1 MDAMM
6 FDQHLRSPLRLFS
19 DHHSMMQH
27 LVGHHYQP
35 GDVNDAT
42 SAMLLEKARQH
53 LQIWGR
59 SPYTDL
65 LLPHM
70 YHHHHQQQ
78 QHSTSG
84 AGAPSSPSAASSP
97 GAASALNLGMWQAA
111 QWTPQMAAGF
121 MQAAAVAQHHHQQ
134 QQQQQQHHHKQLQ
147 QHYQQQQ
154 QLMQQPIPLTSPPP
168 SGPSS
173 TPSSSSGG
181 SPSPD
186 IRTKSFAR
194 FNPYQVPHHPAP
206 PRGSPQ

>member
-1 MDAMM
+1 MDAMLL
-6 FDQHLRSPLRLFS
+6 DQHLRSPLRLFS
-19 DHHSMMQH
+19 DHSMMQH
-27 LVGHHYQP
+27 LAAQHP
-35 GDVNDAT
+35 DINDAT
-42 SAMLLEKARQH
+42 SAMLIEKARQH

-70 YHHHHQQQ
+70 YNQHHQQRPN
-78 QHSTSG
+78 T
-84 AGAPSSPSAASSP
+84 SSPVSP
-97 GAASALNLGMWQAA
+97 ATALGMWQAA

-121 MQAAAVAQHHHQQ
+121 MQAAAVAQHQQQQQNYKQHLQQQHFHLQQQLQQ
-134 QQQQQQHHHKQLQ
+134 QQQQQQT
-147 QHYQQQQ
+147 
-154 QLMQQPIPLTSPPP
+154 PLSSPPP

-194 FNPYQVPHHPAP
+194 FNPYQVPQHP
-206 PRGSPQ
+206 PRSSPQ

>member
-1 MDAMM
+1 MDAMLL
-6 FDQHLRSPLRLFS
+6 DQHLRSPLRLFS
-19 DHHSMMQH
+19 DHSMMQH
-27 LVGHHYQP
+27 LVGQHP
-35 GDVNDAT
+35 DASEAT

-65 LLPHM
+65 LLPHL
-70 YHHHHQQQ
+70 YTNQQR
-78 QHSTSG
+78 
-84 AGAPSSPSAASSP
+84 PNNSSPVSP
-97 GAASALNLGMWQAA
+97 ATALGMWQAA

-121 MQAAAVAQHHHQQ
+121 MQAAAVAQHQQ
-134 QQQQQQHHHKQLQ
+134 QQQQNYKHHLQQ
-147 QHYQQQQ
+147 QHYQLQQQ
-154 QLMQQPIPLTSPPP
+154 HLQQQSPLSSPPP

-194 FNPYQVPHHPAP
+194 FNPYQVPQHHHP
-206 PRGSPQ
+206 PRSSPQ